1 MPYISYNYKLRSA
14 GPMSFDTGDMFTHT
28 FMAEEREVTT
38 YEATACFLTSQDMAG
53 QWQENGEPGEYESAS
68 YSALQYT
75 APGRNGPVMMFQ
87 GEEVKKPK
95 YKSELNMGVSSPRF
109 VPSTTR

>member
-1 MPYISYNYKLRSA
+1 MSYISYRYKTRTA
-14 GPMSFDTGDMFTHT
+14 GPMSFDVGDMFTHT

-53 QWQENGEPGEYESAS
+53 QFKDDGSPGEYESAS

-75 APGRNGPVMMFQ
+75 IPGANGPVMAFE
-87 GEEVKKPK
+87 GEEIKKPV
-95 YKSELNMGVSSPRF
+95 YISEESIGRGSPRK
-109 VPSTTR
+109 V